1 LARKPPNHLDPRNS
15 SCCKAKKK
23 DREGGEQTMMT
34 ILKRTLI
41 KIEDIES
48 IEIVKPRGYEEMDLD
63 QCELTIS
70 TKNDERFELILRS
83 DSTSK
88 LEFKERKVGEW
99 LIPKVYKGKSM
110 SEEED

>member
-1 LARKPPNHLDPRNS
+1 MGRKKER
-15 SCCKAKKK
+15 KGK
-23 DREGGEQTMMT
+23 EVITMMT

-48 IEIVKPRGYEEMDLD
+48 IEIVKPRGYEGLDLD
-63 QCELTIS
+63 QVDITIS

-83 DSTSK
+83 DSTAK
-88 LEFKERKVGEW
+88 LEFKEREMGEW
-99 LIPKVYKGKSM
+99 LVPKVYKGKSM

>member
-1 LARKPPNHLDPRNS
+1 
-15 SCCKAKKK
+15 
-23 DREGGEQTMMT
+23 MMT

-88 LEFKERKVGEW
+88 LEFKEQKMGEW
-99 LIPKVYKGKSM
+99 LTPKVYKGKSM
-110 SEEED
+110 NEEE